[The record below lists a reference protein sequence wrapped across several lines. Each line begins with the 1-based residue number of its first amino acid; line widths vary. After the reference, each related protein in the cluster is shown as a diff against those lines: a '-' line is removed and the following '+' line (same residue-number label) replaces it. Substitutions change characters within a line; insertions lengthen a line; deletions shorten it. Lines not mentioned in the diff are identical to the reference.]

1 MQRKQSLVASG
12 LGMAAILAL
21 SDCAGGTGGGSDTPS
36 NIGKPDGA
44 GKAVTGW
51 VMESDLAQYRSVSQ
65 IHPRSTLEN
74 SRR

>member
-1 MQRKQSLVASG
+1 MQRKPSLVASG

-44 GKAVTGW
+44 GKTVTVWAMG
-51 VMESDLAQYRSVSQ
+51 SDLSPIPFNYS
-65 IHPRSTLEN
+65 HLP
-74 SRR
+74 